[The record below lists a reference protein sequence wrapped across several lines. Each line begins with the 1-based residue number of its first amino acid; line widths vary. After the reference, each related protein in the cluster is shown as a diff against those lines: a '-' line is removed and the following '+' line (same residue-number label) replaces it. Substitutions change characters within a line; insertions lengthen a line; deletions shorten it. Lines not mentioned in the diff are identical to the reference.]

1 MLTEPAAL
9 SDIVLVA
16 INLCVYGP
24 QMLIVYY
31 ADRLLG
37 DPRSASKNLIQGKG
51 KGGNAEFSGA
61 IRDQLQSL
69 GLLSTR
75 RLLAADRAG
84 RKRACG
90 IVFQLPIGLAAS
102 PSDERYRRSEEAERL
117 RFERRLQHFESLAGI
132 G

>member
-37 DPRSASKNLIQGKG
+37 DPRSASKNLVQQGKG

-61 IRDQLQSL
+61 IRDEL
-69 GLLSTR
+69 
-75 RLLAADRAG
+75 
-84 RKRACG
+84 
-90 IVFQLPIGLAAS
+90 
-102 PSDERYRRSEEAERL
+102 
-117 RFERRLQHFESLAGI
+117 
-132 G
+132 